1 MNEDEH
7 SNSVRLTEADN
18 LFKLKMNELERDVFD
33 AYEILWQ
40 AQQKLFFS
48 DNIISD
54 RMTLQGFK
62 YLMIEK
68 LKEIYI

>member
-18 LFKLKMNELERDVFD
+18 LFKLKMNELDRDVFD